1 MNTDPMRDIK
11 DALILA
17 VLPEIP
23 FSGWTVAALTQAAKA
38 AGLDPS
44 MAERAFPGGVVDA
57 VLHFIDL
64 GDRRLAEDAAKDGL
78 QGLRLAGR
86 IRWLIRHRL
95 GAWSEHREAVRRA
108 TVILSL
114 PGNMARTT
122 RATWATADLMWH
134 LAGDEAVDFS
144 YYTKRIS
151 LSAVY
156 SSTLLCWMSDD
167 SEGALE
173 TWSFLDRRLADLSYL
188 PKAIAGAKKRAE
200 GVTRPL
206 EKIVASVTRRMEGRS
221 FGVGSRR
228 A

>member
-1 MNTDPMRDIK
+1 MNTDPMRDTK

-23 FSGWTVAALTQAAKA
+23 FSGWSMAALTQAARS

-78 QGLRLAGR
+78 AGLRLTGR

-95 GAWSEHREAVRRA
+95 EAWADHREAVRRA
-108 TVILSL
+108 AVILSL
-114 PGNMARTT
+114 PGNMARAT
-122 RATWATADLMWH
+122 RATWSTADLMWH

-144 YYTKRIS
+144 YYTKRVS

-156 SSTLLCWMSDD
+156 SATLLCWMSDD
-167 SEGALE
+167 SEGSAE
-173 TWSFLDRRLADLSYL
+173 SWAFLDRRLADLSRL
-188 PKAIAGAKKRAE
+188 PSVIAGAKRRAE
-200 GVTRPL
+200 GLTRPL
-206 EKIVASVTRRMEGRS
+206 ERMLSAATRQVQGRH
-221 FGVGSRR
+221 FGVKRG
-228 A
+228 

>member
-1 MNTDPMRDIK
+1 MMNADPMRDTK

-23 FSGWTVAALTQAAKA
+23 FSGWTMAALAQAARN

-44 MAERAFPGGVVDA
+44 MAERAFPAGVADA

-64 GDRRLAEDAAKDGL
+64 GDRRLAEDAATDGL
-78 QGLRLAGR
+78 AGLRLTGR
-86 IRWLIRHRL
+86 IRWLVRRRL
-95 GAWSEHREAVRRA
+95 EAWSEHREAVRRA
-108 TVILSL
+108 AVILSL
-114 PGNMARTT
+114 PGTVGRTT

-144 YYTKRIS
+144 YYTKRLS

-156 SSTLLCWMSDD
+156 SSTLLCWMSDE
-167 SEGALE
+167 SEGAVE
-173 TWSFLDRRLADLSYL
+173 SWSFLDRRLADLSRV
-188 PKAIAGAKKRAE
+188 PQVIAGAKKRAE

-206 EKIVASVTRRMEGRS
+206 ETLLATATRRLEGRH
-221 FGVGSRR
+221 FGVKRG
-228 A
+228 

>member
-1 MNTDPMRDIK
+1 MNADPMRDTK

-23 FSGWTVAALTQAAKA
+23 FSGWTMAALAQAARN
-38 AGLDPS
+38 AGLDAS
-44 MAERAFPGGVVDA
+44 MAERAFPGGATDA

-78 QGLRLAGR
+78 AGLRLTGR
-86 IRWLIRHRL
+86 IRWLVRRRL
-95 GAWSEHREAVRRA
+95 EAWSEHREAVRRA
-108 TVILSL
+108 AVILSL

-144 YYTKRIS
+144 YYTKRLS

-156 SSTLLCWMSDD
+156 SSTLLCWMSDE
-167 SEGALE
+167 SEGASE
-173 TWSFLDRRLADLSYL
+173 SWSFLDRRLADLSHL
-188 PKAIAGAKKRAE
+188 PKVIAGAKKRAE

-206 EKIVASVTRRMEGRS
+206 ERLLATATRRLEGRS
-221 FGVGSRR
+221 FGVKRG
-228 A
+228 